1 MSNAKRYLDEILI
14 RFKPDGTFKGAHQKT
29 VTIDPDG
36 NFPPMVGEAQP
47 VERERLDELF
57 SEHIA
62 QLVHSNGV
70 LLGER
75 DTLRD
80 DKERQD
86 EKLRKAREKLADKTA
101 ECSLLSQQ
109 LLHAQLEITALQ
121 KAAQPAAVPADP
133 HPRTE
138 LDAREGANPG
148 NSNE

>member
-1 MSNAKRYLDEILI
+1 MSNAKSYLDEILI

-75 DTLRD
+75 DTLRA
-80 DKERQD
+80 DKDRQD
-86 EKLRKAREKLADKTA
+86 ERLRTAREKLAASEA
-101 ECSLLSQQ
+101 ERSYLSRQ
-109 LLHAQLEITALQ
+109 LLDAELKIQSLE
-121 KAAQPAAVPADP
+121 KAMRAVAAPADEYQEI
-133 HPRTE
+133 E
-138 LDAREGANPG
+138 LDAQ
-148 NSNE
+148 